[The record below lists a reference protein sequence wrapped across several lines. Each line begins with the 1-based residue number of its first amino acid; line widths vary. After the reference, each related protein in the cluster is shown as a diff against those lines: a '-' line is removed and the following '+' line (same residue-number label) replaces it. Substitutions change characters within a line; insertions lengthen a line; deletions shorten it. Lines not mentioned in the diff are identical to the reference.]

1 MQESKISTSF
11 FYCQDNVKPG
21 IMFLLWYIFL
31 ILCIDEMLLV
41 RDLLEKK
48 NKLLW
53 KNNFKHS
60 QPKLL
65 LTNKFP

>member
-1 MQESKISTSF
+1 MQESRTCISF
-11 FYCQDNVKPG
+11 FNHQDNVKAG
-21 IMFLLWYIFL
+21 IMFLLLYVFL
-31 ILCIDEMLLV
+31 VLCIDEMLLV
-41 RDLLEKK
+41 SDLLEK